1 MSFAMVS
8 GHRRCRVRRLV
19 GVVAR
24 DVQTLRTV
32 RSKDATAIAFER
44 GGDGPALI
52 FLGGALSSGVRNF
65 PPFVELARLLEP
77 RFTVYR
83 FDRRGRGDSGD
94 TQPYGVER
102 EVKEP

>member
-1 MSFAMVS
+1 M
-8 GHRRCRVRRLV
+8 
-19 GVVAR
+19 AR

-32 RSKDATAIAFER
+32 RSKDGTAIAFER

-102 EVKEP
+102 EVEEP